1 MVYYFVMHMIK
12 NSAANLVRQ
21 ATLADLASIT
31 QIYNHYVLN
40 TAITFDLEP
49 FTVATRRPWFDQ
61 FDPASTHQ
69 CLVLEV
75 NQQVVGYASSA
86 AFRPKA
92 AYDTSVECSIY
103 LAPQASGQG
112 YGKIL
117 YGELFR
123 NLNQQD
129 LHRCY
134 GIITLPNL
142 ASLALHKSFDF
153 SEVARLNE
161 VGRKFNQYWDTL
173 WVEKTLGSA

>member
-1 MVYYFVMHMIK
+1 MVYYFVMQMIK
-12 NSAANLVRQ
+12 KPIANLVRH

-40 TAITFDLEP
+40 TAITFDLAP

-61 FDPASTHQ
+61 FDPASVHQ
-69 CLVLEV
+69 CLVVEV
-75 NQQVVGYASSA
+75 KQQVIGYASSA

-103 LAPQASGQG
+103 LAPHVGGQG

-117 YGELFR
+117 YAELFR
-123 NLNQQD
+123 HLNQHD

-142 ASLALHKSFDF
+142 ASLALHKSFEF

-161 VGRKFNQYWDTL
+161 VGRKFDRYWDTL
-173 WVEKTLGSA
+173 WVEKTLG